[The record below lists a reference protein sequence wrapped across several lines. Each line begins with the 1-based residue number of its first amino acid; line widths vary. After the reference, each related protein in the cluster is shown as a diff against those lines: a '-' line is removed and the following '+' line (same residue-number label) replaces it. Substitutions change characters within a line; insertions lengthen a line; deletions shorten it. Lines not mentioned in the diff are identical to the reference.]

1 MRVRSTA
8 AAIVLAAVGTL
19 PLAGVANAQTDRDCT
34 DFATQE
40 EAQAALD
47 AQAGDPERLDAD
59 NDNIACEELPSGG
72 TSGTSSGGQVRQVP
86 KKGVDTGD
94 GTTSGGAGAGAG
106 AELLVIGGILAGG
119 VAVAA
124 ARRRTAGQPD

>member
-8 AAIVLAAVGTL
+8 AAIVVAAVATL
-19 PLAGVANAQTDRDCT
+19 PLAGVANAQTDRDCP

-47 AQAGDPERLDAD
+47 ARTGDPERLDAD
-59 NDNIACEELPSGG
+59 NDNIACEDLPRAG

-94 GTTSGGAGAGAG
+94 GTARDGAG
-106 AELLVIGGILAGG
+106 AEMLIIGGILAGG
-119 VAVAA
+119 VAVAVT
-124 ARRRTAGQPD
+124 RRRTARQPD

>member
-8 AAIVLAAVGTL
+8 AAIVLAAVATL
-19 PLAGVANAQTDRDCT
+19 PLAGVANAQTDRDCA

-47 AQAGDPERLDAD
+47 ARAGDPERLDTD
-59 NDNIACEELPSGG
+59 NDNIACEDLPSGG
-72 TSGTSSGGQVRQVP
+72 TSGTSGGQVRRVP
-86 KKGVDTGD
+86 QKGVDTGD
-94 GTTSGGAGAGAG
+94 GTTSGGAGGG

-124 ARRRTAGQPD
+124 ARRRTARKPD